1 MTKRRQ
7 RRGSRAASAAALQ
20 PDVAL
25 GVDPLL
31 EERLAR
37 LEGDKELALRLALL
51 GFAGREWD
59 AFVRVLVDY
68 GIQVFRSW
76 LRTGKVFAE
85 CRHTGPRHRFRDSDE
100 IEEITGEIVAEAI
113 AGFRKD
119 VLIPGTWDPT
129 KGASLRTY
137 FIGNCKLRFA
147 NVYRRWV
154 AEAQRVPKDVDAG
167 KIRAELEHQ
176 RAPRVPTEVAAEL
189 QRQDRLLQ
197 SDTIERL
204 HALGAAG
211 YTNAEIAAIDGKTK
225 NAIDARLHRAREK
238 AKQ

>member
-1 MTKRRQ
+1 M
-7 RRGSRAASAAALQ
+7 
-20 PDVAL
+20 
-25 GVDPLL
+25 
-31 EERLAR
+31 
-37 LEGDKELALRLALL
+37 
-51 GFAGREWD
+51 
-59 AFVRVLVDY
+59 LVDY
-68 GIQVFRSW
+68 GFQVFRSW

-100 IEEITGEIVAEAI
+100 IDEITGEIVAESI
-113 AGFRKD
+113 AGFRAD
-119 VLIPGTWDPT
+119 VLIAGTWDPS

-167 KIRAELEHQ
+167 RIRAELEHQ
-176 RAPRVPTEVAAEL
+176 HAPRVPVDVAAEL
-189 QRQDRLLQ
+189 QRQERRLHG
-197 SDTIERL
+197 DTIERL

-211 YTNAEIAAIDGKTK
+211 YTSAEIAVLDGTTE
-225 NAIDARLHRAREK
+225 NAINARLHRAREK